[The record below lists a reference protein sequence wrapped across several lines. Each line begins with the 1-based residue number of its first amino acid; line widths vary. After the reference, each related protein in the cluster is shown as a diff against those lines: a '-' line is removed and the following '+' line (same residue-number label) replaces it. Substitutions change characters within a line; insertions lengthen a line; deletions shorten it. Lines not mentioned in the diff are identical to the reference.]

1 MENDFKIKV
10 YFTEEG
16 EELEKILSDFLI
28 RIIELKSSGAWSIKN
43 NLKNFFEVAILPKA
57 MLQ

>member
-28 RIIELKSSGAWSIKN
+28 RIIELKSSGA
-43 NLKNFFEVAILPKA
+43 
-57 MLQ
+57 